1 MKKNSPHGLPQ
12 NENNMQSYQS
22 NQAAMNNNFVDFTEN
37 KPMQTLPNES
47 QEQHQNTV
55 FARKEEL
62 NRQADAQ
69 TQVWINNQQSGENS
83 SAFHRTT
90 ARPFRTQAKKRK
102 RRPLTIALNLVIVL
116 LVFFGAYLVARPLIH
131 QWNRDKG
138 TQALLDG
145 LEQKQK
151 LKGDTNSTEQ
161 ISETLWV
168 DPNANPI
175 NGEEYDLPPG
185 VSADDLV
192 VNEKKNEQGQVL
204 VEAIGRIV
212 IESVNI
218 NLPIVKGATETPL
231 KYGAGWYDYSSKI
244 GEKGGNAV
252 ILAHRMLTYGRMFNR
267 LDEVKNGDIVEINY
281 DNKIYKYKVYESFSV
296 DPKQQD
302 MYECFKPLENGKT
315 VITLVT
321 CSKDDGRLRIM
332 VRAELTN

>member
-1 MKKNSPHGLPQ
+1 MKKRSPQGQAQEP
-12 NENNMQSYQS
+12 
-22 NQAAMNNNFVDFTEN
+22 NQAPMHNDNFVDFTN
-37 KPMQTLPNES
+37 
-47 QEQHQNTV
+47 V
-55 FARKEEL
+55 
-62 NRQADAQ
+62 
-69 TQVWINNQQSGENS
+69 QQSSANMPAQETNAFSARNEQLNKQANAATQAWIDNEQSVPKSTGFPRTGS
-83 SAFHRTT
+83 RAFH
-90 ARPFRTQAKKRK
+90 TQQKRRK
-102 RRPLTIALNLVIVL
+102 RRPLTIALNIVIVL

-151 LKGDTNSTEQ
+151 LKGDSKSTEQ

-192 VNEKKNEQGQVL
+192 VNEKKNAEGKVL

-281 DNKIYKYKVYESFSV
+281 DNKIYKYKVYETFSV

-302 MYECFKPLENGKT
+302 MYECFKPLDNGKT